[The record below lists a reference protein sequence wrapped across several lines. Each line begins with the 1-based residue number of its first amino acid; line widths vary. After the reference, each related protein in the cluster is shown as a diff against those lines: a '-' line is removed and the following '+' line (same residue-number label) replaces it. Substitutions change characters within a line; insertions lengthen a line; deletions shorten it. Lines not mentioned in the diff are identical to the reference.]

1 MNFPEKFT
9 CPSDKLRTE
18 FTSPKAKSTS
28 PGLSDTTFFA
38 RWYVI
43 NKICDVIKNFHYYDY
58 DDDDDYYYFI
68 LDSHVSS
75 VATSVVIL
83 VAVIQLSAASLFSS
97 SIHVVAV
104 GVLTAPVVA
113 VVDIHLT
120 FSVLLSA
127 SVTPAA
133 VVVVPVSL

>member
-1 MNFPEKFT
+1 M
-9 CPSDKLRTE
+9 SL
-18 FTSPKAKSTS
+18 
-28 PGLSDTTFFA
+28 
-38 RWYVI
+38 
-43 NKICDVIKNFHYYDY
+43 KIFIIMIMH
-58 DDDDDYYYFI
+58 DDDDYYYFI

-75 VATSVVIL
+75 VVTSVVIL

-113 VVDIHLT
+113 AVYTHLT
-120 FSVLLSA
+120 VFVLPSS